1 MSTWRIKKPL
11 TRLLKKPLSR
21 FVMLI
26 ENTSDIV
33 KSSHL
38 LTLKNA
44 EQVEA
49 LELIN
54 SQILVLAKNAL
65 SLYKDIASIE
75 DPLANGLLHTASL
88 EEAGLLKQEDGRF
101 MQMHRSGLIGLFD
114 DKVILLTPNDIQ
126 LFPNRNSALRNQDEI
141 VLFHLG

>member
-1 MSTWRIKKPL
+1 
-11 TRLLKKPLSR
+11 
-21 FVMLI
+21 MLI
-26 ENTSDIV
+26 EHTSDIV
-33 KSSHL
+33 KSSQL
-38 LTLKNA
+38 LTLKNG

-54 SQILVLAKNAL
+54 SQILVLAENAL

-88 EEAGLLKQEDGRF
+88 AEDVSLKQEEGRF

-126 LFPNRNSALRNQDEI
+126 LFPNRNAALRNQDEI
-141 VLFHLG
+141 LSFHLG

>member
-1 MSTWRIKKPL
+1 
-11 TRLLKKPLSR
+11 
-21 FVMLI
+21 MLV
-26 ENTSDIV
+26 ESTSDIV
-33 KSSHL
+33 KSSQL

-54 SQILVLAKNAL
+54 SQILVFSENAL

-88 EEAGLLKQEDGRF
+88 EESVRLKQEGGRF
-101 MQMHRSGLIGLFD
+101 MAMNRAGLIGLFD
-114 DKVILLTPNDIQ
+114 EKVILLTPNDIQ
-126 LFPNRNSALRNQDEI
+126 LFPNRNCALRNQDEI
-141 VLFHLG
+141 VAFHLG